1 MRTPAG
7 KECPEYYQDFHRQRN
22 IQECRLAK
30 RNPDSA
36 RWQPGDCRRCPVPDI
51 LRANASPHLR
61 LKLTIRPG
69 FLGIGRSNLVQ
80 ATCEKHR
87 QVIEDPYVG
96 CEQCNAE
103 RPGLSAFIDALEGQE
118 HDQE

>member
-1 MRTPAG
+1 MMRTPAG
-7 KECPEYYQDFHRQRN
+7 KECPEYYEDFHRRRN

-36 RWQPGDCRRCPVPDI
+36 RWQPGDCKRCNVPDI

-61 LKLTIRPG
+61 LKLTIRSG
-69 FLGIGRSNLVQ
+69 ILGLGRSVLVE

-87 QVIEDPYVG
+87 QAIADPYVG
-96 CEQCNAE
+96 CERCNSE
-103 RPGLSAFIDALEGQE
+103 RPSISAFIDALEG
-118 HDQE
+118 HDQD